1 MRFYLNLPNI
11 ELPEASI
18 VLDINGEVINGLTR
32 ENQINLKREQIPQD
46 FVNAIIAVEDK
57 NFYRHPGVDPVGIAR
72 ALITNIKYRKIMAGG
87 STITQQT
94 AKNLFLSNEKT
105 LVRKIK
111 ELAYAIQLE
120 RKYSKDEILTM
131 YCNTIY
137 FGEGAYGVE
146 VAARTFF
153 ACSADQLSLAQ
164 CALLAGL
171 PNSPGNYNPY
181 LHPEAAKNDKPL
193 FYSAC

>member
-1 MRFYLNLPNI
+1 MYRKLCLLIIIVLLGIGNCAFTWNLPNI

-57 NFYRHPGVDPVGIAR
+57 NFYRHPGVDHVGIAR

-120 RKYSKDEILTM
+120 RKY
-131 YCNTIY
+131 
-137 FGEGAYGVE
+137 
-146 VAARTFF
+146 
-153 ACSADQLSLAQ
+153 
-164 CALLAGL
+164 
-171 PNSPGNYNPY
+171 
-181 LHPEAAKNDKPL
+181 
-193 FYSAC
+193 